1 MAPAGPPGHR
11 ESVLGVRPYAGAGQ
25 VRARRAREE
34 RKRTVGARRH
44 ALGAIA
50 LLGVLASALVGCDR
64 DESPDVDTA
73 QVVSGEVVETV
84 VAAAELEPAARVPV
98 TAAASGEVVELRVD
112 DGDEVEE
119 GDELLRLRSDTIEL
133 QIAQARAALES
144 ADAMAGIGGV
154 GIDISPLF
162 SAVRGQLESVLP
174 PLLDG
179 LEQQAAEI
187 EHDEARERLED
198 SVAEARRSYQASVA
212 ELAEAERSSRSQ
224 AEQAEASQ
232 RRAAEAQ
239 REQARLAL
247 EAAEAREDELIIRA
261 PASGVV
267 ELGRAGA
274 RGGPGLESLGMGDLG
289 ALGDLGDAGDLD
301 GLAPPTDE
309 DAPPLTAGAE
319 VSAGQTLLTIYDL
332 SSFSARVRVDE
343 IDVVQV
349 EEGQRATV
357 LVDAYPD
364 AELDGHVA
372 SVALSPERGGGG
384 GATFLVTVALTGVP
398 EEVSLR
404 VGLTASSEIVVRE
417 VDGETVVPTSAL
429 LRRGREDLVR
439 VVRDGIVHDVVV
451 QVDAIGDQRAAVTGD
466 LEEGE
471 RVVTTGVD
479 QVADGDEV

>member
-1 MAPAGPPGHR
+1 MGD
-11 ESVLGVRPYAGAGQ
+11 
-25 VRARRAREE
+25 RR
-34 RKRTVGARRH
+34 TG
-44 ALGAIA
+44 LTAIA
-50 LLGVLASALVGCDR
+50 VCLLAVTSAACDR
-64 DESPDVDTA
+64 DEGPRVETA
-73 QVVSGEVVETV
+73 RVEAGEVVETV
-84 VAAAELEPAARVPV
+84 VSAAELEPAARVPV
-98 TAAASGEVVELRVD
+98 TAAAGGELVELHVE

-133 QIAQARAALES
+133 QIAQAEAALES
-144 ADAMAGIGGV
+144 ADAMAGLGGAGV
-154 GIDISPLF
+154 DLSPLF
-162 SAVRGQLESVLP
+162 GAVRGQMEAVLP

-179 LEQQAAEI
+179 LEQQAAQI
-187 EHDEARERLED
+187 EDDDARRRLEETLAD
-198 SVAEARRSYQASVA
+198 ARRSYEESASELDDA
-212 ELAEAERSSRSQ
+212 EQRSRSQ
-224 AEQAEASQ
+224 ARQAEASQ
-232 RRAAEAQ
+232 RRAADAQ

-247 EAAEAREDELIIRA
+247 EAAEAREDELIVRA

-274 RGGPGLESLGMGDLG
+274 GGAPGLDGLGGAGDLG
-289 ALGDLGDAGDLD
+289 ALGGPGGAGDLGELG
-301 GLAPPTDE
+301 GLAAPADE
-309 DAPPLTAGAE
+309 DAPPLARGAD
-319 VSAGQTLLTIYDL
+319 VSAGQTLVTIYDL
-332 SSFSARVRVDE
+332 SSFTAQARVDE

-364 AELDGHVA
+364 AELDGHVS
-372 SVALSPERGGGG
+372 SVALSPDRGGGG
-384 GATFLVTVALTGVP
+384 GATFLVTVALTDVP

-439 VVRDGIVHDVVV
+439 VVRDGIVHDVAVR
-451 QVDAIGDQRAAVTGD
+451 VDAIGEARAAVTGE

-479 QVADGDEV
+479 QVTDGDEV

>member
-1 MAPAGPPGHR
+1 M
-11 ESVLGVRPYAGAGQ
+11 
-25 VRARRAREE
+25 
-34 RKRTVGARRH
+34 
-44 ALGAIA
+44 
-50 LLGVLASALVGCDR
+50 LVACDR
-64 DESPDVDTA
+64 DDAPEVETA
-73 QVVSGEVVETV
+73 RVEAGEVVETV

-98 TAAASGEVVELRVD
+98 TAAAGGEVVELRVD

-119 GDELLRLRSDTIEL
+119 GDELLRLRSDNIEL
-133 QIAQARAALES
+133 QIAQAEAALQS
-144 ADAMAGIGGV
+144 ADAMAGLGGV
-154 GIDISPLF
+154 GVDLSPLF
-162 SAVRGQLESVLP
+162 GAVRGQMEAVLP

-179 LEQQAAEI
+179 LDQQAREI
-187 EHDEARERLED
+187 EDDDAREQLQE
-198 SVAEARRSYQASVA
+198 SVSEARRSYQQSVA

-267 ELGRAGA
+267 ELGRAG
-274 RGGPGLESLGMGDLG
+274 GGGGAGLEGLGMFGMGDLG
-289 ALGDLGDAGDLD
+289 AMGDLGDAGDLD
-301 GLAPPTDE
+301 GLGATVRRRRTGAGPRRRGVGGP
-309 DAPPLTAGAE
+309 DAADHLRP
-319 VSAGQTLLTIYDL
+319 V
-332 SSFSARVRVDE
+332 
-343 IDVVQV
+343 VVQ
-349 EEGQRATV
+349 RARPGGR
-357 LVDAYPD
+357 DRRGA
-364 AELDGHVA
+364 G
-372 SVALSPERGGGG
+372 RGGPARHRAGRRLPRRRARRPRG
-384 GATFLVTVALTGVP
+384 LGRALPGARCRRRRHLPGQGRAHRRP

-466 LEEGE
+466 LEEGS
-471 RVVTTGVD
+471 GS
-479 QVADGDEV
+479 

>member
-1 MAPAGPPGHR
+1 MEA
-11 ESVLGVRPYAGAGQ
+11 
-25 VRARRAREE
+25 
-34 RKRTVGARRH
+34 
-44 ALGAIA
+44 
-50 LLGVLASALVGCDR
+50 
-64 DESPDVDTA
+64 
-73 QVVSGEVVETV
+73 
-84 VAAAELEPAARVPV
+84 
-98 TAAASGEVVELRVD
+98 
-112 DGDEVEE
+112 
-119 GDELLRLRSDTIEL
+119 
-133 QIAQARAALES
+133 
-144 ADAMAGIGGV
+144 
-154 GIDISPLF
+154 
-162 SAVRGQLESVLP
+162 VLP

-179 LEQQAAEI
+179 LDQQAREI
-187 EHDEARERLED
+187 EDDEARQQLQET
-198 SVAEARRSYQASVA
+198 VAEARRSYQESVA
-212 ELAEAERSSRSQ
+212 ELAAAERSSRDQ
-224 AEQAEASQ
+224 AQQAEASQ
-232 RRAAEAQ
+232 RRAVEAQ

-267 ELGRAGA
+267 ELGRAG
-274 RGGPGLESLGMGDLG
+274 GGGGTGLEGLGMFGMGDLG
-289 ALGDLGDAGDLD
+289 DMGDLAGAGDLE
-301 GLAPPTDE
+301 GLAPPSDD
-309 DAPPLTAGAE
+309 DAPPLARGAE

-372 SVALSPERGGGG
+372 SVALSPERAGGG
-384 GATFLVTVALTGVP
+384 GATFLVKVALSGVP
-398 EEVSLR
+398 DEVSLR

-479 QVADGDEV
+479 QLADGDEVAQ

>member
-1 MAPAGPPGHR
+1 VGTPRTGR
-11 ESVLGVRPYAGAGQ
+11 GA
-25 VRARRAREE
+25 VA
-34 RKRTVGARRH
+34 VVC
-44 ALGAIA
+44 
-50 LLGVLASALVGCDR
+50 VLALALASCDR
-64 DESPDVDTA
+64 DEGPEVETA
-73 QVVSGEVVETV
+73 QVASGEVVETV

-98 TAAASGEVVELRVD
+98 TAAAGGEVVELSVD

-119 GDELLRLRSDTIEL
+119 GDELLRLRSDNIEL
-133 QIAQARAALES
+133 QIAQAEAALQS
-144 ADAMAGIGGV
+144 ADAMAGLGGV
-154 GIDISPLF
+154 GVDLSPLF
-162 SAVRGQLESVLP
+162 GAVRGQMEAVLP

-179 LEQQAAEI
+179 LDQQAREI
-187 EHDEARERLED
+187 EDDEARAQLRE
-198 SVAEARRSYQASVA
+198 SVAEARRSYEQSAA

-224 AEQAEASQ
+224 AQQAEASQ

-267 ELGRAGA
+267 ELGRAG
-274 RGGPGLESLGMGDLG
+274 GGGGAGLDGLGAFGLGDLG
-289 ALGDLGDAGDLD
+289 AMGDLGDAGDLE
-301 GLAPPTDE
+301 GLAPPSDD
-309 DAPPLTAGAE
+309 DAPVLARGAE

-372 SVALSPERGGGG
+372 SVALSPERGAGG
-384 GATFLVTVALTGVP
+384 GATFLVKVALTGVP

-439 VVRDGIVHDVVV
+439 VVRDRVVHDVVV
-451 QVDAIGDQRAAVTGD
+451 QVDAIGDQQAAVTGD

-479 QVADGDEV
+479 RVADGDEI

>member
-1 MAPAGPPGHR
+1 M
-11 ESVLGVRPYAGAGQ
+11 
-25 VRARRAREE
+25 RARRTGLG
-34 RKRTVGARRH
+34 TV
-44 ALGAIA
+44 A
-50 LLGVLASALVGCDR
+50 LLCVLTLALASCDR
-64 DESPDVDTA
+64 DDRPDVETA
-73 QVVSGEVVETV
+73 RVETGEVVETV

-98 TAAASGEVVELRVD
+98 TAAAGGEVIELHVD

-119 GDELLRLRSDTIEL
+119 GDELLRLRSDNIEL
-133 QIAQARAALES
+133 QIAQAEAALQS
-144 ADAMAGIGGV
+144 ADAMAGLGGV
-154 GIDISPLF
+154 GVDISPLF
-162 SAVRGQLESVLP
+162 GAVRGQMEAVLP

-179 LEQQAAEI
+179 LDQQARAI
-187 EHDEARERLED
+187 EDDDAREQLQE
-198 SVAEARRSYQASVA
+198 SIAEARRSYQQSAE

-224 AEQAEASQ
+224 AEQTEASQ

-247 EAAEAREDELIIRA
+247 EAAEAREDELIVRA
-261 PASGVV
+261 PAAGIV
-267 ELGRAGA
+267 ELGRAG
-274 RGGPGLESLGMGDLG
+274 GGGGAGLEGLGALGGFGGMGDLG
-289 ALGDLGDAGDLD
+289 DAAGLDGLD
-301 GLAPPTDE
+301 GLAPPSDE
-309 DAPPLTAGAE
+309 DAPPLTRGAE
-319 VSAGQTLLTIYDL
+319 ASAGQTLLTIYDL

-372 SVALSPERGGGG
+372 SVALSPQRSGGG
-384 GATFLVTVALTGVP
+384 GATFLVKVALTDVP
-398 EEVSLR
+398 DEVSLR

-451 QVDAIGDQRAAVTGD
+451 QVDAIGDQQAAITGD
-466 LEEGE
+466 LDEGE
-471 RVVTTGVD
+471 RVVTTGLD
-479 QVADGDEV
+479 QLADGDEVAP